1 MLRVGRTPAK
11 KGKRWE
17 REAANNLTKG
27 EGQWK
32 RVPGSGALGSRIG
45 DASLKGDAVGR
56 YPWWRRPFRAEAKYG
71 YGTSRQMQLQRAWVQ
86 KIRDQSKGS
95 DSLPCLLLK
104 FKNVT
109 TGDPSAKLIVFDFET
124 WNKMMDSLAELW
136 EEHLK
141 LLEAEYER
149 NK

>member
-1 MLRVGRTPAK
+1 MGKRPAI

-17 REAANNLTKG
+17 REAAAELTKNQG
-27 EGQWK
+27 YWK
-32 RVPGSGALGSRIG
+32 RIPGSGALGTNLG
-45 DASLKGDAVGR
+45 DASLKGDVLGR
-56 YPWWRRPFRAEAKYG
+56 YPWWCRPLRAEAKYG
-71 YGTSRQMQLQRAWVQ
+71 YGTSRQMQLMREWVE
-86 KIRDQSKGS
+86 KIREQSDGS

-109 TGDPSAKLIVFDFET
+109 TGDPSAKLIAFDLET
-124 WNKMMDSLAELW
+124 WNRMMAMLEEFW
-136 EEHLK
+136 VEHLK